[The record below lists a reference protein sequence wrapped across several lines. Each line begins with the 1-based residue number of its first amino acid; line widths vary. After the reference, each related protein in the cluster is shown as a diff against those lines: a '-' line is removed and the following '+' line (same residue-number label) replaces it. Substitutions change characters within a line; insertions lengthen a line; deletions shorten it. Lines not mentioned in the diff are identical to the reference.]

1 MLEHL
6 SPLPPP
12 SDRAVLVVLSG
23 LPGVGKSTFARR
35 LAALAPVAIVETDDV
50 RKTLVPRPRYTNGE
64 HALVFR
70 VAYQALGALL
80 RQGVSAVFDAT
91 NLTEDIRR
99 RAYRVARDADAGLVV
114 VAVHAPP
121 EVVRQRM
128 EARARG
134 AQGAVLSQPALS
146 LVEGSKGADR
156 SDATWEVYQAM
167 APGAEPVRR
176 PHYLM
181 DTTQDTTEVLLAV
194 AAAVRGEE
202 PDYPLRGGG
211 VREGVTPPV

>member
-1 MLEHL
+1 M
-6 SPLPPP
+6 
-12 SDRAVLVVLSG
+12 LVVLSG

-50 RKTLVPRPRYTNGE
+50 RKTLIPRPQYTNGE

-70 VAYQALGALL
+70 VAYQALDALL

-99 RAYRVARDADAGLVV
+99 RAYRVARDAGAGLAV
-114 VAVHAPP
+114 VAVDAPP

-134 AQGAVLSQPALS
+134 
-146 LVEGSKGADR
+146 KTTDR

-167 APGAEPVRR
+167 APAAERVRR
-176 PHYLM
+176 PHYLV
-181 DTTQDTTEVLLAV
+181 DTTQDTAEVLLAV
-194 AAAVRGEE
+194 AAAVRGKETG
-202 PDYPLRGGG
+202 YPLRRAG
-211 VREGVTPPV
+211 VGEGAAPPA